1 MPEMFA
7 GVLDP
12 GHQGRILERLALFW
26 VAVTD
31 VAAMGRG
38 MRGSFGRRSIGSLG
52 PCASTRCA

>member
-12 GHQGRILERLALFW
+12 EHDGHILEHLAEVW

-31 VAAMGRG
+31 VEAMGRG

-52 PCASTRCA
+52 LCASTRCV